1 MKVARLLVA
10 VLGCL
15 LFVSGCAP
23 IHASLKEGE
32 PLPEGKVLL
41 VGAIVLDPPVDQGE
55 LINYDVRGMSR
66 GVIRFAMTKDLSKKV
81 DMQAM
86 LPISPEEILLM
97 NLKGVS
103 FVPLQ
108 SGTLYIRMGI
118 MDVSS
123 RASTL
128 TMPTGPG
135 GSAGF
140 KGIDVSSLYLV
151 RDLKIEIPAKAKAVY
166 IGTIVFKHDGAKATG
181 VQVRDDFKQ
190 AVTEL
195 TAKNIPGIKPK
206 DVVKKLAQ
214 VVR

>member
-1 MKVARLLVA
+1 MIDLPTLPPDRL
-10 VLGCL
+10 
-15 LFVSGCAP
+15 FK
-23 IHASLKEGE
+23 I
-32 PLPEGKVLL
+32 PLHRISTCVVIQDDEGKVLL

-81 DMQAM
+81 DMQAL

-135 GSAGF
+135 GSAA
-140 KGIDVSSLYLV
+140 D
-151 RDLKIEIPAKAKAVY
+151 R
-166 IGTIVFKHDGAKATG
+166 
-181 VQVRDDFKQ
+181 
-190 AVTEL
+190 
-195 TAKNIPGIKPK
+195 
-206 DVVKKLAQ
+206 
-214 VVR
+214 